1 MDDDSANTD
10 GPSHINRRL
19 RNKVFNHRAAD
30 MSDSAHDIANQ
41 LVSRRP
47 DESDHDDGEVINT
60 TEMREQLLVIQA
72 QIEDIENRLSFTSAG
87 TVRWLPWIRPPEY
100 TL

>member
-19 RNKVFNHRAAD
+19 RNKIFNHRAAD

-47 DESDHDDGEVINT
+47 DESDHDDGGGHKYHGN
-60 TEMREQLLVIQA
+60 A
-72 QIEDIENRLSFTSAG
+72 GAASHDSSASRG
-87 TVRWLPWIRPPEY
+87 Y
-100 TL
+100 